1 MSSGNGKTGRPGE
14 LLILSCR
21 FPVETLDAQLHAR
34 PGSLVPLAADKL
46 FELRQHPDIIAMG
59 EYLRRLG
66 SHMGGRV
73 TGRDLQEETARRGIL
88 GV

>member
-1 MSSGNGKTGRPGE
+1 MGGDDKVQPLFQIVPTLTRIVATVKTAMSSGNGKTGRPGE

-46 FELRQHPDIIAMG
+46 FKLR
-59 EYLRRLG
+59 
-66 SHMGGRV
+66 
-73 TGRDLQEETARRGIL
+73 
-88 GV
+88 

>member
-1 MSSGNGKTGRPGE
+1 ME
-14 LLILSCR
+14 LILPLGFAVQS
-21 FPVETLDAQLHAR
+21 LDAQLHAG
-34 PGSLVPLAADKL
+34 PGALVPLAADKL